1 MTPTDHNIIERY
13 QTGAVEA
20 LVLLRINLW
29 KDLDFEDLTP
39 NVRALIAFVED
50 RIKRSRKALLDPTAF
65 DPGITKERVASITST
80 VEIPDETGKL
90 NR

>member
-1 MTPTDHNIIERY
+1 MMPCTN
-13 QTGAVEA
+13 Q
-20 LVLLRINLW
+20 LVLL
-29 KDLDFEDLTP
+29 
-39 NVRALIAFVED
+39 